1 MSTNERSTW
10 SHGFSA
16 SNVLPDGQ
24 QYSDD
29 AEWFRPSTERAWRKL
44 REGNIT
50 ATQAAALFGVS
61 PYQTPFDL
69 YHQLAGT
76 LRVEF
81 EGNDRMR
88 WGKRLQLA
96 IARGICKDN
105 GWKIVDGYR
114 YLYAR
119 SKSHPRFGCSPDYV
133 IYDPAH
139 HELGFGCL
147 EIKNVDFFVAKDD
160 WSADEAPAH
169 IEFQLQHQ
177 CGVTGLKWGAIGGLV
192 GGNQSIVHRREADV
206 EAIAAI
212 FKAGQEMLER
222 VARGEPPAPDY
233 LKDYETLRAL
243 YRNAEPGKS
252 INLDQPE
259 PDVDRDKLT
268 TLIEAAHEA
277 EAAAKKADDLEK
289 ATRAE
294 LLDFLKD
301 TETVFGAGWKVSAT
315 TTHRSASVVNYPA
328 TTYRNLRITQPK
340 PKKGKS

>member
-1 MSTNERSTW
+1 MSTALTNC
-10 SHGFSA
+10 
-16 SNVLPDGQ
+16 NP
-24 QYSDD
+24 YSSD
-29 AEWFRPSTERAWRKL
+29 AEWFKPSTERAWLALRKSD
-44 REGNIT
+44 IT

-81 EGNDRMR
+81 EENERMR
-88 WGKRLQLA
+88 WGKRLQSA

-105 GWKIVDGYR
+105 GWKIIDGHR
-114 YLYAR
+114 FLYAR
-119 SKSHPRFGCSPDYV
+119 SKDHPGLGCSPDYIV
-133 IYDPAH
+133 FDPARPA
-139 HELGFGCL
+139 LGYGCL
-147 EIKNVDFFVAKDD
+147 EIKNVDFFVGKDD
-160 WSADEAPAH
+160 WAEDEAPPH

-177 CGVTGLKWGAIGGLV
+177 IGVCGFSWGVIGGLV
-192 GGNQSIVHRREADV
+192 GGNTVKLFERQADAEVIEKIFTAARE
-206 EAIAAI
+206 
-212 FKAGQEMLER
+212 MRER

-268 TLIEAAHEA
+268 KLIEAAHEA
-277 EAAAKKADDLEK
+277 EAAAKKADDLKK